1 MSVAS
6 IFNFKV
12 DLIELILVL
21 DLNPALAIVSGCRES
36 ASALAKLGFETV
48 IAILSEAEI
57 LGSGVFCRR
66 GLYGFCLR
74 PVTTSMYRR
83 LTRVPYLAPNPPPRP
98 VFLAIR
104 SLPLRGSSLYS
115 PLHVQRLCGRFS
127 SIPRL

>member
-21 DLNPALAIVSGCRES
+21 DLNPALAIVSGSRES
-36 ASALAKLGFETV
+36 ARALAKLGFETV

-57 LGSGVFCRR
+57 LGSGFFCRR

-74 PVTTSMYRR
+74 RCFR
-83 LTRVPYLAPNPPPRP
+83 LDLSLLLPRP
-98 VFLAIR
+98 RL
-104 SLPLRGSSLYS
+104 SLLDNNGWGYSCSSSEAL
-115 PLHVQRLCGRFS
+115 
-127 SIPRL
+127 